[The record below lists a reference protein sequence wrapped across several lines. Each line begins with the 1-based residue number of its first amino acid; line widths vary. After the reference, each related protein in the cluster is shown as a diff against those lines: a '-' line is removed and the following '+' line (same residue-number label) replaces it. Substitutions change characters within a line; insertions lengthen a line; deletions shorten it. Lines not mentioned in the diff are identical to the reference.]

1 MFLVLC
7 VRIRYNKRMERLSKI
22 RSIVVVGLEAQLVEV
37 EVDVGAGIPSLTIVG
52 LPDKAVEESKER
64 VRLALKNSG
73 FHFPPKKIVVN
84 LAPADV
90 KKEGPIYDLPIAVG
104 VLCAAG
110 LVDEEKIKKTIF
122 LGELSLSGELRRVK
136 GVIQAAIF
144 SKKSDSPLVV
154 PFSNR
159 EEASLISKIKIFA
172 SKNLKELVKEVG
184 GCGSDSSAF
193 ELTSGAKP
201 KTDQDFGDYDF
212 ANISGMTQAKRAL
225 EIAAAGGHNIL
236 LEGPP
241 GGGKTLLSRSIVS
254 ILPPLDEQEILE
266 VTKIY
271 SIAGLLSEKE
281 PIIYERPFRSPHHTT
296 SAVAIIGGGSYP
308 KPGEVSLANK
318 GVLFLDEFPEFPR
331 SVLEAL
337 RQPLEDRFVTV
348 SRAHSTISYPADFIL
363 VAAKNPCHCGYFNDE
378 KHECTCTMAQI
389 LTYNKKISGP
399 LLDRID
405 LHLQVPRLP
414 LRKIKNTGLKKEED
428 SKSVRKRVVAA
439 RNIQTDRALKMF
451 KKKKTNAHLSKKE
464 LEKVALLDLKSA
476 DLLESAI
483 DRLGLSMRAYIKT
496 LRVART
502 IADLEGKKGVSAAYV
517 AEALQYRIKTNDE
530 I

>member
-1 MFLVLC
+1 
-7 VRIRYNKRMERLSKI
+7 MERLSKI
-22 RSIVVVGLEAQLVEV
+22 RSIVTVGLDAQLVEV

-64 VRLALKNSG
+64 VKLALKNSG

-90 KKEGPIYDLPIAVG
+90 KKEGPIYDLPIAIG
-104 VLCAAG
+104 VLCAGG

-122 LGELSLSGELRRVK
+122 LGELSLSGEVRRVK

-144 SKKSDSPLVV
+144 SKKSDSPLVI
-154 PFSNR
+154 PFANR
-159 EEASLISKIKIFA
+159 EEANLISNINILPA
-172 SKNLKELVKEVG
+172 KNLKDLVGEFVKNNN
-184 GCGSDSSAF
+184 DSPSF
-193 ELTSGAKP
+193 IVTSGAKP
-201 KTDQDFGDYDF
+201 KSDQDFGDFDF
-212 ANISGMTQAKRAL
+212 ANITGMAQAKRAL
-225 EIAAAGGHNIL
+225 EIASAGGHNIL

-254 ILPPLDEQEILE
+254 ILPPLDEEEILD

-271 SIAGLLSEKE
+271 SVAGLLSEKS
-281 PIIYERPFRSPHHTT
+281 PIVYERPFRCPHHTT
-296 SAVAIIGGGSYP
+296 SAVAMIGGGSYP
-308 KPGEVSLANK
+308 KPGEVSLSHK

-337 RQPLEDRFVTV
+337 RQPLEDKFVTV
-348 SRAHSTISYPADFIL
+348 SRAQSTISFPADFIL
-363 VAAKNPCHCGYFNDE
+363 VAAKNPCHCGYLNDE

-389 LTYNKKISGP
+389 LSYNRKISGP

-405 LHLQVPRLP
+405 IHINVPRLP
-414 LRKIKNTGLKKEED
+414 LRRINKKGHTEED
-428 SKSVRKRVVAA
+428 SKTVRRRVVSA
-439 RNIQTDRALKMF
+439 RNLQIKRSQSSIKVKKVNAL
-451 KKKKTNAHLSKKE
+451 LSKKE
-464 LEKVALLDLKSA
+464 LEKIAPLSEKSTALL
-476 DLLESAI
+476 EGAI
-483 DRLGLSMRAYIKT
+483 DQLGLSMRAYVKT

-502 IADLEGKKGVSAAYV
+502 IADLDNCKDVGEAHI
-517 AEALQYRIKTNDE
+517 AEALQYRVKERNDE

>member
-1 MFLVLC
+1 
-7 VRIRYNKRMERLSKI
+7 MERLSKI
-22 RSIVVVGLEAQLVEV
+22 RSIVTVGLDAQLVEV

-90 KKEGPIYDLPIAVG
+90 KKEGPIYDLPIAIG
-104 VLCAAG
+104 VLCAGG
-110 LVDEEKIKKTIF
+110 LIDNNLIKKIIF
-122 LGELSLSGELRRVK
+122 LGELSLSGEVRAVK

-144 SKKSDSPLVV
+144 SKKSNSPLVI
-154 PFSNR
+154 PESNR
-159 EEASLISKIKIFA
+159 EEANLISNIKIFPTQ
-172 SKNLKELVKEVG
+172 NLKGLVEGIMKK
-184 GCGSDSSAF
+184 SPDSPF

-201 KTDQDFGDYDF
+201 KINQDFGDFDF
-212 ANISGMTQAKRAL
+212 ANIVGMAQAKRAL

-254 ILPPLDEQEILE
+254 ILPPLDEEEILD

-296 SAVAIIGGGSYP
+296 SAVAMIGGGSYP
-308 KPGEVSLANK
+308 KPGEVSLSHK

-337 RQPLEDRFVTV
+337 RQPLEDKFVTV
-348 SRAHSTISYPADFIL
+348 SRAQSTICFPADFVL
-363 VAAKNPCHCGYFNDE
+363 VAAKNPCHCGYLNDD
-378 KHECTCTMAQI
+378 KHECSCTMSQI
-389 LTYNKKISGP
+389 IAYNRKISGP

-405 LHLQVPRLP
+405 LHLMVPRLP
-414 LRKIKNTGLKKEED
+414 LKKIKNTQEAED
-428 SKSVRKRVVAA
+428 SKTVRTRVIKA
-439 RNIQTDRALKMF
+439 RQIQLNRALRVL
-451 KKKKTNAHLSKKE
+451 KKKKINALLSKKE
-464 LEKVALLDLKSA
+464 MEKIAPLSEKSTE
-476 DLLESAI
+476 LLEGAI
-483 DRLGLSMRAYIKT
+483 DHLGLSMRSYVKT

-502 IADLEGKKGVSAAYV
+502 IADLEGEKNIAETHI
-517 AEALQYRIKTNDE
+517 AEALQYRTKENNNE